1 MIPNVTAKNIN
12 IGEQTKDFI
21 EKKFKKL
28 DRYKNYI
35 THCELTLYKEG
46 HRYVSEC
53 YIHLTKKPPIV
64 AKVTETDL
72 IVAIQK
78 TADKTINQI
87 KKIADKIHDRTK
99 K

>member
-1 MIPNVTAKNIN
+1 MFPKITAKNIN

-28 DRYKNYI
+28 DRYKDYI
-35 THCELTLYKEG
+35 TNCELTLYKEG
-46 HRYVSEC
+46 HRCISEC
-53 YIHLTKKPPIV
+53 YIHLTKKPPIIS
-64 AKVTETDL
+64 KVTENDL

-78 TADKTINQI
+78 TAEKTMNQI
-87 KKIADKIHDRTK
+87 RKIADKIHDRTK

>member
-1 MIPNVTAKNIN
+1 MLPDITARNLN
-12 IGEQTKDFI
+12 IGQETRNFI

-28 DRYKNYI
+28 DRYKEYI

-64 AKVTETDL
+64 SKVTENDL

-78 TADKTINQI
+78 TAEKTLNQI
-87 KKIADKIHDRTK
+87 KKIADKVHDHYK